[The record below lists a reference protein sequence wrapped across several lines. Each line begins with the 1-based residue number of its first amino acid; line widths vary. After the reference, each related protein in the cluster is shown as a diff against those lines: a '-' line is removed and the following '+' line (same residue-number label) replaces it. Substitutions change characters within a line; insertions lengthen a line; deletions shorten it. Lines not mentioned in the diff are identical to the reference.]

1 MVPRLMDS
9 LTASLVKIRL
19 GQKCLLILSAL
30 AFNTL
35 PLIDMKRAHK
45 IGHRSLRE
53 KTGDLI
59 PDQSDES
66 FKVSLGWQNDLLGD
80 KEQGILKGEVSLY

>member
-1 MVPRLMDS
+1 V
-9 LTASLVKIRL
+9 
-19 GQKCLLILSAL
+19 
-30 AFNTL
+30 
-35 PLIDMKRAHK
+35 PLINVITAYK

-53 KTGDLI
+53 KAGDLI

-80 KEQGILKGEVSLY
+80 KEDHKAWPGNAMLGWGRLDLGKMIRPD